1 MKHLKRFFV
10 LVLCVLPC
18 VAGAN
23 VATTA
28 GSNLTAWNGN
38 SGATNNNNWNTL
50 MNNRTLT
57 GGTTAKADFGNCN
70 SLILRCAQPKCSACT
85 TMELAVPVVSGCVN
99 SSKDCKKHGD
109 ELVQYIAAQI
119 VANAAAKLQEQQLA
133 MQQAQAQA
141 AAAQNSQQMA
151 QMQQQMAQMQQE
163 MQQQNATQMAQMQ
176 AALEEQKALVTQ
188 AQQEAAAAQQAKQEA
203 TAQTA
208 SGITVAQQSAAQ
220 AGINPDLLVRE
231 QAGGEILSALED
243 AEQNLKNL
251 KNTMKDVFDYAGC
264 DARGNNCSGP
274 KRVKIFKEKARS
286 FFEPYDEIADE
297 LYTALDT
304 ALLLGVDVNDILM
317 MLNGSCN
324 RWGRYMCHSNGTD
337 ANGNPIHKVARY
349 AGTGD
354 TVSCKNG
361 LVPGSC
367 INGKSQNTS
376 CTDDDNVTYSVKG
389 GFDCTIGMVVP
400 PQDDALCT
408 QIGYLSDEEKDGV
421 YREWVDENYD
431 GDRMVRLGC
440 VSSVLDSVKTFSRRS
455 NKKASTLDVDTL
467 ERILEQDSSDMA
479 GSRYDDNVRNMERL
493 QYCGLTVDGYRK
505 LNKAVS
511 TQKFSQKDVCID
523 SAQLRRDAINADW
536 VRSVKGN
543 SASFLDHIPEA
554 FSLDSCKNFGGT
566 NACWHKNHKKCY
578 VRGQHVKDDKCVT
591 AGSGIPELGKFNYW
605 NGASVV
611 TEQSDVG
618 KCLVRGGRWLTKEE
632 TEIQKYTYTTGKD
645 GCCIISQTET
655 DLVLCT
661 EKTVTTSSEEEV
673 ETGN

>member
-1 MKHLKRFFV
+1 MNSRSQ
-10 LVLCVLPC
+10 
-18 VAGAN
+18 
-23 VATTA
+23 T
-28 GSNLTAWNGN
+28 GSK
-38 SGATNNNNWNTL
+38 
-50 MNNRTLT
+50 
-57 GGTTAKADFGNCN
+57 AKADFGNCN
-70 SLILRCAQPKCSACT
+70 SLILRCAQPKCAACT
-85 TMELAVPVVSGCVN
+85 TMELAKPVVSGCVN

-109 ELVQYIAAQI
+109 DLVEFIAAQI
-119 VANAAAKLQEQQLA
+119 VASAAEKVQAQQLA
-133 MQQAQAQA
+133 QQQAAAQA
-141 AAAQNSQQMA
+141 AAAQSSQQMA
-151 QMQQQMAQMQQE
+151 QMQQQMAQMQQQ
-163 MQQQNATQMAQMQ
+163 MQQQNAQQMAQMQ
-176 AALEEQKALVTQ
+176 AALDEQKALAAQ
-188 AQQEAAAAQQAKQEA
+188 AQAQAVAAQQAKAEA
-203 TAQTA
+203 AAQTA
-208 SGITVAQQSAAQ
+208 SGITVAQQAAAQ

-274 KRVKIFKEKARS
+274 KRVKIFKDKARS

-337 ANGNPIHKVARY
+337 GNDNPIHKVARY
-349 AGTGD
+349 GD
-354 TVSCKNG
+354 SNSECKNG
-361 LVPGSC
+361 VVKDSC
-367 INGKSQNTS
+367 INGKSQNIS
-376 CTDDDNVTYSVKG
+376 CTDNGVTYSVKG
-389 GFDCTIGMVVP
+389 GFDCTVGMVVP

-408 QIGYLSDEEKDGV
+408 LIGYLSDEEKDGV

-455 NKKASTLDVDTL
+455 NKKASTLDIDTL

-479 GSRYDDNVRNMERL
+479 GSRYDAKVRDMERL

-511 TQKFSQKDVCID
+511 TQKFSQNDVCID
-523 SAQLRRDAINADW
+523 SAKLRKDAINADW

-554 FSLDSCKNFGGT
+554 YDQTSCTDLGAG
-566 NACWHKNHKKCY
+566 NACWYDSDKKCY
-578 VRGQHVKDDKCVT
+578 VRGKKHTDGVCIDNGGTV
-591 AGSGIPELGKFNYW
+591 LGEFKYW
-605 NGASVV
+605 NGASV
-611 TEQSDVG
+611 TEATSGED
-618 KCLVRGGRWLTKEE
+618 KCRLRGGSWVTKDDAS
-632 TEIQKYTYTTGKD
+632 QKKYTFEANDT
-645 GCCIISQTET
+645 GCCDSDDSKVN
-655 DLVLCT
+655 DLKC
-661 EKTVTTSSEEEV
+661 KKK
-673 ETGN
+673 

>member
-1 MKHLKRFFV
+1 MKHFKRFFI
-10 LVLCVLPC
+10 LVLCVLPW

-28 GSNLTAWNGN
+28 GSNLTAWNSNGG
-38 SGATNNNNWNTL
+38 SANNNNWNTM
-50 MNNRTLT
+50 MNSRSQT
-57 GGTTAKADFGNCN
+57 GSKAKADFGNCN
-70 SLILRCAQPKCSACT
+70 SLILRCAQPKCAACT
-85 TMELAVPVVSGCVN
+85 TMELAKPVVSGCVN

-109 ELVQYIAAQI
+109 DLVEFIAAQI
-119 VANAAAKLQEQQLA
+119 VASAAEKVQAQQLA
-133 MQQAQAQA
+133 QQQAAAQA
-141 AAAQNSQQMA
+141 AAAQSSQQMA
-151 QMQQQMAQMQQE
+151 QMQQQMAQMQQQ
-163 MQQQNATQMAQMQ
+163 MQQQNAQQMAQMQ
-176 AALEEQKALVTQ
+176 AALDEQKALAAQ
-188 AQQEAAAAQQAKQEA
+188 AQAQAVAAQQAKAEA
-203 TAQTA
+203 AAQTA
-208 SGITVAQQSAAQ
+208 SGITVAQQSAAE

-304 ALLLGVDVNDILM
+304 ALLLGVDVNDVLM

-337 ANGNPIHKVARY
+337 ADGNPIHKVARY
-349 AGTGD
+349 SDKSDAD
-354 TVSCKNG
+354 CKTG
-361 LVPGSC
+361 LVASSC
-367 INGKSQNTS
+367 LNGKSQNTS
-376 CTDDDNVTYSVKG
+376 CTDGDGVTYSVKG
-389 GFDCTIGMVVP
+389 GFDCTVGMVVP

-479 GSRYDDNVRNMERL
+479 GSRYEDNVRNMERL

-511 TQKFSQKDVCID
+511 TQKFSQKDVCIN

-554 FSLDSCKNFGGT
+554 YDQTSCTDLGAGKVYWIDGE
-566 NACWHKNHKKCY
+566 KKCY
-578 VRGQHVKDDKCVT
+578 VRY
-591 AGSGIPELGKFNYW
+591 GSGSTSNNDCSKDCASNCAGGCGKFNYW
-605 NGASVV
+605 NGASVIKA
-611 TEQSDVG
+611 TSNEDQ
-618 KCLVRGGRWLTKEE
+618 CRVRGGSWVTKDDAS
-632 TEIQKYTYTTGKD
+632 QKKYTFKTTD
-645 GCCIISQTET
+645 TGCCESGDDAVDDLNCVKKT
-655 DLVLCT
+655 DGQL
-661 EKTVTTSSEEEV
+661 
-673 ETGN
+673 

>member
-109 ELVQYIAAQI
+109 ELVQFIAAQI
-119 VANAAAKLQEQQLA
+119 VASAAEKLQAQELA
-133 MQQAQAQA
+133 IKQAEAQA
-141 AAAQNSQQMA
+141 AAAQSSQQLA
-151 QMQQQMAQMQQE
+151 EMQQQMAQMQRD
-163 MQQQNATQMAQMQ
+163 MQAQNATQMEKMQ
-176 AALEEQKALVTQ
+176 AALEEQKELVTQ
-188 AQQEAAAAQQAKQEA
+188 VQQEAAAAQQVKQEA

-304 ALLLGVDVNDILM
+304 ALLLGVDVNDVLM

-337 ANGNPIHKVARY
+337 GDGNPIHKVARY
-349 AGTGD
+349 SDKSNAACETGA
-354 TVSCKNG
+354 VANSC
-361 LVPGSC
+361 L
-367 INGKSQNTS
+367 NGKSQNTS
-376 CTDDDNVTYSVKG
+376 CTDDNGVTYSVKG
-389 GFDCTIGMVVP
+389 GFDCTVGMVVP

-479 GSRYDDNVRNMERL
+479 GSRYDAKVRDMERL

-511 TQKFSQKDVCID
+511 TQKFSQKDVCIN

-554 FSLDSCKNFGGT
+554 YDQTSCTDLGGGE
-566 NACWHKNHKKCY
+566 ACWHEGNTKCY
-578 VRGQHVKDDKCVT
+578 VRGQQHTNNVCDA
-591 AGSGIPELGKFNYW
+591 AGNVSLDKFNYW
-605 NGASVV
+605 NGASVIEA
-611 TEQSDVG
+611 TSGKD
-618 KCLVRGGRWLTKEE
+618 KCLLRGGSWVTKAYAKTNGYDDESNADE
-632 TEIQKYTYTTGKD
+632 
-645 GCCIISQTET
+645 CCIITSEDD
-655 DLVLCT
+655 DLKMC
-661 EKTVTTSSEEEV
+661 KKKVTTNSE
-673 ETGN
+673 G